1 MATKFCFNVL
11 HSYNFKNISSNGEKL
26 YIFRTLSNN
35 GDNNKLDEP
44 SLFLS
49 KHWSTSQSIQ
59 PGHHHHQQQVPP
71 VFRNNNNVEP
81 LKILT
86 SELAENISSN
96 GSVRINS
103 SNGGGRHHD
112 SGYISPNLPSTS
124 GSGKAFFDG
133 NNPNQHQAAIEQPH
147 RVDPVLLQ
155 QVLQQQQHPKH
166 QHMINHRP
174 ITGKFV

>member
-1 MATKFCFNVL
+1 MPTGQLYRYTVL
-11 HSYNFKNISSNGEKL
+11 FYQLSFHEFQCIS
-26 YIFRTLSNN
+26 RTLSNN

-59 PGHHHHQQQVPP
+59 PAHHHHQQPP

-86 SELAENISSN
+86 SELAENLGN
-96 GSVRINS
+96 GSGIN
-103 SNGGGRHHD
+103 GGRHHD
-112 SGYISPNLPSTS
+112 SGYISPNLPPTS
-124 GSGKAFFDG
+124 GSGKAFQFDG

-174 ITGKFV
+174 ITGKFILYNY